1 MKRNGRG
8 AKFTSRCRGRA
19 GMPGS
24 ASISRPARF
33 STSEPIVAGFPIS
46 TTCTRAE
53 IPVLPGRFSWTC
65 SPSPA
70 SCFASRDW
78 SFCSCC
84 PAHGHPRGRWWA
96 LGSLS
101 PCCSQSFSSIEV
113 AMRVGLSL
121 TLSGAFAAQAFAADV
136 AVVVGI
142 PRLSVAEYHK
152 PYVAIWL
159 ERPDQSFVGN
169 IAVWYDFKLK
179 DNEGTKWLKDVRQ
192 WWRRSGRELSMPVD
206 GLSSATR
213 APGDHWITVS
223 TDRAPLQGLPQGEY
237 HLVIEAA
244 REVGGREILRIPFQ
258 WPVRSAENL
267 KVQGGHELATIELQ
281 LKP

>member
-1 MKRNGRG
+1 MVWAGNLRRAAAAGRG
-8 AKFTSRCRGRA
+8 CLAQHRSRDRRDSVRA
-19 GMPGS
+19 NRS
-24 ASISRPARF
+24 WLDF
-33 STSEPIVAGFPIS
+33 LFS

-53 IPVLPGRFSWTC
+53 IPVLHGRFSWTC

-84 PAHGHPRGRWWA
+84 LARGHPRGRWWA
-96 LGSLS
+96 LGLLS
-101 PCCSQSFSSIEV
+101 PYCSQSFSSIEV

-136 AVVVGI
+136 AVMVGI

-179 DNEGTKWLKDVRQ
+179 DNE
-192 WWRRSGRELSMPVD
+192 
-206 GLSSATR
+206 
-213 APGDHWITVS
+213 
-223 TDRAPLQGLPQGEY
+223 
-237 HLVIEAA
+237 
-244 REVGGREILRIPFQ
+244 
-258 WPVRSAENL
+258 
-267 KVQGGHELATIELQ
+267 
-281 LKP
+281 